1 MKPTL
6 LTIKKMAD
14 TTGTSAHTLRYYE
27 KAGLLASIARSSNG
41 YRLYS
46 EADVAWIE
54 FLQRLK
60 ATGMSIQQMQQFAA
74 LRYKGDETI
83 TQRRVLLE
91 EHAQIVQKQI
101 SEWSRNLSALE
112 DKIDHYKQLEGEK
125 RNG

>member
-1 MKPTL
+1 M
-6 LTIKKMAD
+6 
-14 TTGTSAHTLRYYE
+14 
-27 KAGLLASIARSSNG
+27 
-41 YRLYS
+41 
-46 EADVAWIE
+46 AWIE